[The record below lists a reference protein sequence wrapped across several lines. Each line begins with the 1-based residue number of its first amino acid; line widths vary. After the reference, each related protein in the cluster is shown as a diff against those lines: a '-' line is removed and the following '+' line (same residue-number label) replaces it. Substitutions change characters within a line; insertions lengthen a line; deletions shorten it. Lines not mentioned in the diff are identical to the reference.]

1 LVLLPALAA
10 TDAHASLVTNG
21 SFEAPGSVCV
31 AGATSLPGW
40 TVGSANIDIIN
51 AACSGMGAAAG
62 TWFVDL
68 TGSGGAGAGSIY
80 QTVAT
85 TPGQQYVLSFYFGG
99 NPQWQYLGY
108 ANDSPF
114 KSMNVLIN
122 GNLQG
127 TFGVNTTGFAY
138 GDPGWNL
145 DQLHFIA
152 ASSSTQIGFVSL
164 NGSNR
169 TVYGPLLDGVN
180 LEAVPGKPNVVPV
193 PASVWLMLSAVGG
206 LAMFVRRRDRIAH
219 GGDACVWTGRLMWTV
234 GSGMGRRD
242 RLARL

>member
-1 LVLLPALAA
+1 MKTPGRVCFALALA
-10 TDAHASLVTNG
+10 LLTAQAHANLVTNG
-21 SFEAPGSVCV
+21 SFESPGTGCV

-51 AACSGMGAAAG
+51 SACSGMGAADGA
-62 TWFVDL
+62 WFVDL

-85 TPGQQYVLSFYFGG
+85 TPGQQYELSFYFGG

-108 ANDSPF
+108 ANDNAF

-122 GNLQG
+122 GTLQG
-127 TFGVNTTGFAY
+127 MFGLNTTGFAY

-152 ASSSTQIGFVSL
+152 TSSSTQIGFLSL
-164 NGSNR
+164 NGANG
-169 TVYGPLLDGVN
+169 TVYGPLLDRVS
-180 LEAVPGKPNVVPV
+180 LDAVAGRPSVVPL
-193 PASVWLMLSAVGG
+193 PGSAWLLASAMGG
-206 LAMFVRRRDRIAH
+206 LVVFVRRR
-219 GGDACVWTGRLMWTV
+219 G
-234 GSGMGRRD
+234 
-242 RLARL
+242 LAAAIC